1 MAGTIV
7 VQAEVREDLNEEE
20 QTELKNEIE
29 DKLEGVGRL
38 QAPEV
43 FYKQESGTRAVGFA
57 VDEKIERLADNPGE
71 GRYLAIFIFD
81 EEGEIISEKFILNPA
96 LKMDKGRFGMTMS
109 ILQRN
114 GVNRVLLPE
123 EPSRQQ
129 QTVLKE
135 LELEHQAV
143 DFQSL
148 EEARNKTGN
157 LLGNIG

>member
-1 MAGTIV
+1 MAGTVV
-7 VQAEVREDLNEEE
+7 VQAKVEEDLTEEE
-20 QTELKNEIE
+20 QTEVKEAVEKNLAPI
-29 DKLEGVGRL
+29 DKLGS
-38 QAPEV
+38 PEV
-43 FYKQESGTRAVGFA
+43 FYKQETGTRAIGFA
-57 VDEKIERLADNPGE
+57 VDETLDKLAGEPGE

-96 LKMDKGRFGMTMS
+96 LKMDKGRFGMAMS